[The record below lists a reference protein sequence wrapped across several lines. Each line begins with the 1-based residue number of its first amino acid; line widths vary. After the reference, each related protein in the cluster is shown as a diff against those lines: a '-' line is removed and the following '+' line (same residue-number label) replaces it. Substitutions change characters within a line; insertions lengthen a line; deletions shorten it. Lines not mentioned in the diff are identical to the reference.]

1 MAHRASASLAA
12 TALAAAALAAG
23 CGGNSG
29 SSTSESPTTG
39 SGGAGGGSPA
49 ATGALTVK
57 SASSSLGTILVDGQG
72 RTLYLFERD
81 RGPRSTCTG
90 ACTEQWPPATTSGS
104 PRASGSASAGKVSTS
119 RRSDGTTQVVYAN
132 HPLYYYI
139 ADAAAGDTNGQGIN
153 AFGALWYV
161 LGPSGAAVTSGGSSG
176 GTGY

>member
-1 MAHRASASLAA
+1 MAHRVSAFLVAALLA
-12 TALAAAALAAG
+12 TSLAAG

-29 SSTSESPTTG
+29 SSTGTGSSTTG
-39 SGGAGGGSPA
+39 SGGAGGGSSA
-49 ATGALTVK
+49 GSGALTVK
-57 SASSSLGTILVDGQG
+57 TAGGSLGTILFDGQG
-72 RTLYLFERD
+72 RALYLFERD

-90 ACTEQWPPATTSGS
+90 ACAEQWPPATTRGR
-104 PRASGSASAGKVSTS
+104 PRASGSASAGMLSTS
-119 RRSDGTTQVVYAN
+119 KRADGTTQVVYAN

-161 LGPSGAAVTSGGSSG
+161 VGPSGAAVTRGGPTS